1 MIFKLLKTAKRVKVA
16 TNVDDLYRT
25 ICLDSKNF
33 VIYDIEAEVSMRDN
47 INTCQ
52 IRPAGLFKDTVHFC
66 SGVSKRVKHKKAI
79 DIQ

>member
-1 MIFKLLKTAKRVKVA
+1 MVFKLLKTAKRVKVA

-33 VIYDIEAEVSMRDN
+33 VLYNTEAAVSMGDN

-52 IRPAGLFKDTVHFC
+52 IRPAGLFKETLQFC

>member
-1 MIFKLLKTAKRVKVA
+1 MVFKLLKRAKRIKVA

-25 ICLDSKNF
+25 MCRDSKNF
-33 VIYDIEAEVSMRDN
+33 VIYNTEAEVSMRDD

-52 IRPAGLFKDTVHFC
+52 IRPAGLFKETVHFC
-66 SGVSKRVKHKKAI
+66 SGVSKRVKHKKTI